1 MSNPIIETDLAEIL
15 KDIRSDQKLMLKEI
29 ENLKIGQVS
38 LEGNLAGKI
47 ETLNGKFEQID
58 KRVGNI
64 EFANRGI
71 FVGMILAVIGGA
83 VKLLGILP

>member
-38 LEGNLAGKI
+38 LEGNLVGKI

>member
-38 LEGNLAGKI
+38 LEGNLIGKI